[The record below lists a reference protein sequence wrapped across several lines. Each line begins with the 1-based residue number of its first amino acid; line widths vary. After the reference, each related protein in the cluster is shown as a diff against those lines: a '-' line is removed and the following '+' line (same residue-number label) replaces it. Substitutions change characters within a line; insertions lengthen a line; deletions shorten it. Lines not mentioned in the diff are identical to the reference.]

1 MLPEIK
7 DAAPIG
13 AMLRF
18 SRTFS
23 RLEIYWKSKKIPFLK
38 ELANFVIIFDQVIYF
53 RTKIIR
59 SFPEM
64 SFNKTD
70 SEKSR
75 NNSKVSFP
83 NFWLISRNNIP
94 FSER

>member
-23 RLEIYWKSKKIPFLK
+23 RLEIYWKSKKIPLIK
-38 ELANFVIIFDQVIYF
+38 MVANVVKMLT
-53 RTKIIR
+53 R
-59 SFPEM
+59 
-64 SFNKTD
+64 
-70 SEKSR
+70 
-75 NNSKVSFP
+75 
-83 NFWLISRNNIP
+83 
-94 FSER
+94 